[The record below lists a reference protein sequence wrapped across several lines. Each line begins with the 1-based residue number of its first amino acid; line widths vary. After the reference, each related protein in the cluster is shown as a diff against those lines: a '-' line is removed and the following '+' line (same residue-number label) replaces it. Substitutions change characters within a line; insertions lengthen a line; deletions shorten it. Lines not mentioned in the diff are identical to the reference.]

1 MKSNFE
7 KGKTMGN
14 ELTMKIEGID
24 CPSCVGP
31 IEKAVCALPS
41 VKDASV
47 NFGNGKIKLNF
58 EEGGKDVKAVEKTI
72 NKLGYKIAKNE
83 TGHASGG
90 LEVWY
95 KTKKGKLVVF
105 TGVMLV
111 LATLVF
117 IFAKHAVINLGGFQI
132 EVYELGYAVAAL
144 VALMPMAKKAFQ
156 SARAGSPFTIDTLV
170 TFAVVGA
177 ILIQASV
184 EAAVV
189 VFLFALGEMLE
200 SMATAKARKS
210 VQALADLAPKMAF
223 LVKGEDVS
231 EVAADT
237 LAIGDVVEIQPG
249 GRVPADGVIV
259 SGSTS
264 LDESSITGE
273 SIPVRRGID
282 EAVFAG
288 AINTDGVIRLRVDKT
303 SEDNMIARIMNLVEE
318 AEAGKSPTARF
329 IDNFSKYYT
338 PGVLL
343 AGILVGTIAPLFFGG
358 DWMAWIYKGL
368 AIWLI
373 GCPCALVLSTP
384 AAITS
389 GIAAGARKGLLMK
402 GGVVLEA
409 IGKVSTIAFDKTGTL
424 TAGKPKVTD
433 IHVFKGTE
441 ADMMSLAAAV
451 EVTSSHPLAEAIV
464 AKAKQQGVK
473 FSRAKNAKALSGRG
487 VAGLIG
493 KTLVTIA
500 SPRYAEEISKIDDAA
515 RKIFLDFEEQGKT
528 LGVVVKGKTL
538 LGVIAMRDELREDA
552 RAAMD
557 KLDTMDIKTI
567 MLTGDNARTG
577 KAIAAQL
584 GMDVQAE
591 LMPDDKLQTIE
602 ALKQMGSVAMVGD
615 GINDA
620 PALARADVGIAM
632 GSGTDVALET
642 ADAALL
648 HERVSGIPALVN
660 LSKATMKNI
669 HQNIAFSLILKA
681 VFLVTTM
688 MGATSL
694 WMAILADTGATVI
707 VTLNALRLLRFDP
720 YK

>member
-1 MKSNFE
+1 MN
-7 KGKTMGN
+7 GIT
-14 ELTMKIEGID
+14 LKIEGID

-31 IEKAVCALPS
+31 IEKAVCALPG

-58 EEGGKDVKAVEKTI
+58 EEGGGDVEAKTKKVEKII
-72 NKLGYKIAKNE
+72 NRLGYKIAKNQ
-83 TGHASGG
+83 TGHVSGG

-117 IFAKHAVINLGGFQI
+117 ILARHAQFKLGGFEI
-132 EVYELGYAVAAL
+132 EIYELGYALAAL
-144 VALMPMAKKAFQ
+144 VALAPMAKKAFA

-170 TFAVVGA
+170 TFAVIGA

-223 LVKGEDVS
+223 LVRGEDVT

-237 LAIGDVVEIQPG
+237 LTIGDVVEIQPG
-249 GRVPADGVIV
+249 GRVPADGEIV
-259 SGSTS
+259 SGLTS

-273 SIPVRRGID
+273 SIPVRRGIGD
-282 EAVFAG
+282 AVYAG
-288 AINTDGVIRLRVDKT
+288 AINADGVIRLRVDKT
-303 SEDNMIARIMNLVEE
+303 AQDNMIARIMNLVEE

-338 PGVLL
+338 PGVLA
-343 AGILVGTIAPLFFGG
+343 AGILVGIIAPLFFGG

-424 TAGKPKVTD
+424 TEGTPKVTD
-433 IHVFKGTE
+433 VHVFKGSE
-441 ADMMSLAAAV
+441 AEMMSLAAAV
-451 EVTSSHPLAEAIV
+451 EVTSSHPLAVAIV
-464 AKAKQQGVK
+464 EATETRGFK
-473 FSRAKNAKALSGRG
+473 FKRAKDAKALSGRG
-487 VAGLIG
+487 VAGMVG
-493 KTLVTIA
+493 KSLVTIA

-528 LGVVVKGKTL
+528 LGVVVKDKTL
-538 LGVIAMRDELREDA
+538 LGVIAMRDELRGDA

-557 KLDTMDIKTI
+557 KLGAMNIKTI

-577 KAIAAQL
+577 EAIAAQL
-584 GMDVQAE
+584 GMEVQAE
-591 LMPDDKLQTIE
+591 LMPDDKLAAIE
-602 ALKQMGSVAMVGD
+602 SLKAHGSVAMVGD

-632 GSGTDVALET
+632 GGGTDVALET

-648 HERVSGIPALVN
+648 RGKVSGIPALVN
-660 LSKATMKNI
+660 LSKATMRNI
-669 HQNIAFSLILKA
+669 HQNIAFSLVLKA

-720 YK
+720 YR